1 MAAGVALGGLS
12 LIKMGA
18 SVVASFWPLQG
29 PLVSSSVPADLSF
42 VFLSCLF
49 SLPPLP
55 PPPLHLLTR
64 LPI

>member
-1 MAAGVALGGLS
+1 MAAEVALGGLS

-18 SVVASFWPLQG
+18 SVVASFWPLQV
-29 PLVSSSVPADLSF
+29 LLSVRLSLLIS
-42 VFLSCLF
+42 VFSLSCLL

-55 PPPLHLLTR
+55 PFHLLTR